1 MCTFAEGTNEK
12 DIHNLCTLL
21 ERIEFCLKY
30 IFLFQQ
36 TETKLLLGYHL
47 LSMCILDIMQF
58 YFIHVYGKKF

>member
-1 MCTFAEGTNEK
+1 MRTVAEGTNEK
-12 DIHNLCTLL
+12 DIRLCTLR

-30 IFLFQQ
+30 KFLFQQ

-47 LSMCILDIMQF
+47 LSMCILDITQF